1 MQYIRILCNVIYTY
15 ITSCNI
21 YGYYV
26 YDMPFHHIKTLEFKS
41 NVLVPN
47 NLKQLQHD
55 MALKAAQSTGANT
68 MDGVLRAYEV
78 PCVYSI

>member
-1 MQYIRILCNVIYTY
+1 
-15 ITSCNI
+15 
-21 YGYYV
+21 
-26 YDMPFHHIKTLEFKS
+26 MPFHHIKILEFTS

-78 PCVYSI
+78 PYVHSI